1 MIDRDGVVLPI
12 RRQVAWHFG
21 GNAVPRGGITSF
33 LTGPKR
39 VSFPSVKFLS
49 SQLAYVLG
57 QREMRRNL
65 RALLSYLALLAATI
79 AAFSVLFH
87 VIMLYEDQ
95 QHSWLTGLYWTL
107 TVMSTLGFG
116 DITFHSDLGRSFSIL
131 VLISGIVMLLI
142 LLPFT
147 FIRFFYAPWLE
158 AQLRM
163 RAPRQ
168 AAPGVRDHVI
178 ICRYDEI
185 ARGLIQR
192 LGETS
197 LPYYVIESDPAR
209 AAELHADGVSVIA
222 GAPDANATYEGLR
235 AADARLVLANLG
247 DAANTNITLTVRD
260 VAPDLPVVALAEE
273 FDSVDVLELSGA
285 SQVFLLKH
293 QLGEQLASRVA
304 VGTPTAHRIGRFE
317 DLVFAEF
324 PIHATSLPGRSI
336 RDTRLRALTGLNIVA
351 VWERG
356 RLLPANPDTVLSDH
370 SVPVIVGTEE
380 QLTELDALFV
390 IYPHNDKPVLVIGGG
405 KVGCAAARAL
415 RERDTAVTILDQ
427 DPSLEQH
434 LTRVADRVVVGDC
447 ASIDVVMD
455 AGIADAPSVVL
466 TTNDDATNIF
476 LALYCRKLNAE
487 THIVSRIT
495 QEWNLEAIHRA
506 GANFALSHVALAVKS
521 LISLVQG
528 RELVILGE
536 GAELFVESV
545 PSALAGKSLGES
557 GIGARTGLN
566 VIAVRHAGASNTN
579 PSAGIEL
586 SQDAELVM
594 LGTPEQRRHF
604 AKAFA

>member
-1 MIDRDGVVLPI
+1 
-12 RRQVAWHFG
+12 
-21 GNAVPRGGITSF
+21 
-33 LTGPKR
+33 
-39 VSFPSVKFLS
+39 VKFLS
-49 SQLAYVLG
+49 SQLAFILG

-65 RALLSYLALLAATI
+65 RALLSYLALLTATI
-79 AAFSVLFH
+79 GAFSALFH
-87 VIMLYEDQ
+87 AIMLYEDQ

-116 DITFHSDLGRSFSIL
+116 DITFQSDLGRGFSIL

-142 LLPFT
+142 VLPFT

-158 AQLRM
+158 AQVRL
-163 RAPRQ
+163 RAPRR
-168 AAPGVRDHVI
+168 AAEGVRDHVI
-178 ICRYDEI
+178 ICSYDEI

-197 LPYYVIESDPAR
+197 LPYYVIESDPVK
-209 AAELHADGVSVIA
+209 AAGMHADGVSVVA
-222 GAPDANATYEGLR
+222 GAHDANATYEALR

-260 VAPDLPVVALAEE
+260 VAPDVPVVALAENV
-273 FDSVDVLELSGA
+273 DSIDVLELSGA
-285 SQVFLLKH
+285 SHVFPLKQ

-304 VGTPTAHRIGRFE
+304 AGTPQAHRIGRFE

-324 PIHATSLPGRSI
+324 PIHATALPGRTI

-356 RLLPANPDTVLSDH
+356 RLLPAGPDTMLSEH
-370 SVPVIVGTEE
+370 SVPVIVGTED

-390 IYPHNDKPVLVIGGG
+390 IYRHNENPVLIIGGG

-415 RERDTAVTILDQ
+415 RGRDTAVTILDQ
-427 DPSLEQH
+427 DPSLEPQ
-434 LTRVADRVVVGDC
+434 LAQLADRVVVGD
-447 ASIDVVMD
+447 AANLQVVTD
-455 AGIADAPSVVL
+455 AGIAKAPSVVL

-476 LALYCRKLNAE
+476 LTLYCRKLNAE

-495 QEWNLEAIHRA
+495 QDWNLEAIHRA
-506 GANFALSHVALAVKS
+506 GANFALSHGALAVRS

-536 GAELFVESV
+536 GAEIFVESV
-545 PSALAGKSLGES
+545 SSTLAGRRLGDS

-566 VIAVRHAGASNTN
+566 VIAVRHAGISKTN
-579 PSAGIEL
+579 PSADTEL
-586 SQDAELVM
+586 PRDAELVM

-604 AKAFA
+604 VQLFA